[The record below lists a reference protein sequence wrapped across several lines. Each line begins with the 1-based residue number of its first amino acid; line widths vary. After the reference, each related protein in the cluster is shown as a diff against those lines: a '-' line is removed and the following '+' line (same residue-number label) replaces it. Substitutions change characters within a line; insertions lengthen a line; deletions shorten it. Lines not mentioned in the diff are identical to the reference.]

1 MEIEIEM
8 MEMEMMDGDRE
19 MIISLYRSLFIC
31 VSIFIYKIL
40 LDM

>member
-1 MEIEIEM
+1 
-8 MEMEMMDGDRE
+8 MDGDRNRDGGDDRE
-19 MIISLYRSLFIC
+19 MIISLYRPLFIC